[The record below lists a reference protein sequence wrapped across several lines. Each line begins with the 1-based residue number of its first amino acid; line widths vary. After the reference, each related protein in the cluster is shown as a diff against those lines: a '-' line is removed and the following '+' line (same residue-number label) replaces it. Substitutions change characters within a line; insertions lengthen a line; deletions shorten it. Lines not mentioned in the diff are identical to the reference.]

1 MPSNAAPPIHVII
14 KLPYNRPEGAVD
26 PPIVLW
32 TPEKE
37 ATLWDIISR
46 YRGSDSAGIDWPAL
60 SAHLQVPLP
69 FLMYRAQV
77 RYEEDLRGLQGTL
90 GASVATIPTR
100 PSQEA
105 RPTRP
110 TISTPTKPSTTG
122 LRTPQQ
128 TSLSQQST
136 PINFSKNKLL
146 LQHRSPHGLQSSQ
159 IFQREPPLSAS
170 TSTFQQR
177 TPASRVLTL
186 SPLNTRRAPTPPSP
200 SSPSSSSSDEGDKE
214 KEESREQVGRQL
226 KELEKMMSS
235 QMLGFA
241 RPKGDPSKARERL
254 TMSIIKETT
263 RPESKTPDSKTIPSI
278 PSPPGE
284 QGSFVGTPR
293 GPRAAFPG
301 RAPVSKSPP
310 HSPPHQIVRNKMV
323 GKQPT
328 PTEKSS
334 NQGSSASSFSDI
346 SDASVS
352 TSALEDALN
361 SNFKR
366 GDSSRISSFNRGFS
380 RTSGF

>member
-1 MPSNAAPPIHVII
+1 MFQ
-14 KLPYNRPEGAVD
+14 G
-26 PPIVLW
+26 
-32 TPEKE
+32 
-37 ATLWDIISR
+37 
-46 YRGSDSAGIDWPAL
+46 PAL

-90 GASVATIPTR
+90 GASVATIPAR

-110 TISTPTKPSTTG
+110 TISTPTKPSIAG

-128 TSLSQQST
+128 TSFSQQNT
-136 PINFSKNKLL
+136 PISLSKNKLL
-146 LQHRSPHGLQSSQ
+146 LQNRSPHGLQGSQ
-159 IFQREPPLSAS
+159 FLHRDSPLSAS
-170 TSTFQQR
+170 VLTAQQR
-177 TPASRVLTL
+177 TPASRPLSL
-186 SPLNTRRAPTPPSP
+186 SPLNTRRAPTPPS
-200 SSPSSSSSDEGDKE
+200 SSSASSSSEGEEGDRE

-254 TMSIIKETT
+254 TQSIMKETT
-263 RPESKTPDSKTIPSI
+263 RSESKTPDNRMIPSI
-278 PSPPGE
+278 PSPPLE
-284 QGSFVGTPR
+284 QGSVVGTPKP
-293 GPRAAFPG
+293 PRATFPG

-310 HSPPHQIVRNKMV
+310 QSPPHQIVRNKMT

-328 PTEKSS
+328 PVERNS

-346 SDASVS
+346 SGIYPIWDA
-352 TSALEDALN
+352 DC
-361 SNFKR
+361 
-366 GDSSRISSFNRGFS
+366 I
-380 RTSGF
+380 